1 MGPVASLSQ
10 RREVLE
16 QLGKLKRE
24 AQVVYGD
31 SGKAQPVGAD
41 ADRGAFVSP
50 TLLYCRDAGSARAI
64 HSVEAFGPVCTLVP
78 YHTLEE
84 AIALARR
91 GGGSLAGSIFSAD
104 DAVAAQLVLG
114 LAPYH
119 GRVVVVNRHCAREST
134 GHGSPPPHLVHG
146 GPRRAGGG
154 EEMGGIR
161 GVMHYMQRSA
171 VQGPPDVVTAGPAA
185 WGRGAREAQPG
196 THPIWKPSA
205 P

>member
-1 MGPVASLSQ
+1 VPAGRVTEVIEALRSALGKIVVGDPRLESVRMGPVASLSQ

-24 AQVVYGD
+24 AEVVYGD
-31 SGKAQPVGAD
+31 AGKAQPVGAD

-64 HSVEAFGPVCTLVP
+64 HSVEAFGPVCTLIP
-78 YHTLEE
+78 YDSVEE

-104 DAVAAQLVLG
+104 DGVAAQLVLG

-119 GRVVVVNRHCAREST
+119 GRVVVVNRHCAKEST
-134 GHGSPPPHLVHG
+134 GHGSPLPHLCTEV
-146 GPRRAGGG
+146 
-154 EEMGGIR
+154 R
-161 GVMHYMQRSA
+161 GVLAAARRWAASA
-171 VQGPPDVVTAGPAA
+171 A
-185 WGRGAREAQPG
+185 
-196 THPIWKPSA
+196 
-205 P
+205 